1 MSDSKLIKCGKL
13 FDGIQEALQP
23 DMEILVEG
31 NRIAAVGKDL
41 TCPEGAEVIDLTD
54 CTVTPGMIDAHVHS
68 QYIDWPTRNHDI
80 VYRGAAW
87 KSMCHLYN
95 ARECL
100 YRGFT
105 NNSFHWEFNL

>member
-68 QYIDWPTRNHDI
+68 QYIDWR
-80 VYRGAAW
+80 
-87 KSMCHLYN
+87 
-95 ARECL
+95 
-100 YRGFT
+100 
-105 NNSFHWEFNL
+105 